1 MNLKIDLAQLRNIDF
16 NDVSR
21 WPLSVKAT
29 AIALICAAVLG
40 AGLWLDTRSQMDTLE
55 SIRQKEKTLKSEFQ
69 DKQAKAANLDAYKV
83 QMEEM
88 RRSFGAMLRQLP
100 SKTEVAE
107 LLVDISQTGLQSGL
121 EFELFKPESE
131 RPADFYAEL
140 PIKIKVA
147 GSYHEFGQFVSDVAA
162 LPRIVTL
169 QDFSIGPISGKQGDK
184 KSKNGKKNDKKSEG
198 TSATQ
203 DILIMEV
210 TAKTFRYLEEEEL
223 LDDEGGTS

>member
-16 NDVSR
+16 NDVGR

-29 AIALICAAVLG
+29 AIALICITVLG
-40 AGLWLDTRSQMDTLE
+40 AGLWLDTRKQLDTLE
-55 SIRQKEKTLKSEFQ
+55 SIRQKEKTLKGEFQ

-121 EFELFKPESE
+121 EFELFKPEAE

-140 PIKIKVA
+140 PIKIKVV

-169 QDFSIGPISGKQGDK
+169 QDFSIGPMSGKQADRKSQSSKKGDK
-184 KSKNGKKNDKKSEG
+184 KSGNP
-198 TSATQ
+198 AAAQ
-203 DILIMEV
+203 DMLMMEV
-210 TAKTFRYLEEEEL
+210 TAKTFRYLDEQEL
-223 LDDEGGTS
+223 LDEEGGAS

>member
-1 MNLKIDLAQLRNIDF
+1 MNLKIDLAQLRNVEF
-16 NDVSR
+16 NDVGR
-21 WPLSVKAT
+21 WPLSIKAV
-29 AIALICAAVLG
+29 AIAVICIAVLG
-40 AGLWLDTRSQMDTLE
+40 AGLWLDTRSQLDTLE
-55 SIRQKEKTLKSEFQ
+55 SIRQKEKALKSEFQ

-140 PIKIKVA
+140 PIKITVV
-147 GSYHEFGQFVSDVAA
+147 GNYHEFGQFVSDVAA

-169 QDFSIGPISGKQGDK
+169 QDVSIGPVSQKQGGKKAQNSKKSGKK
-184 KSKNGKKNDKKSEG
+184 VES
-198 TSATQ
+198 TSTAQ
-203 DILIMEV
+203 DMLLMEV

-223 LDDEGGTS
+223 LDDEGGAS

>member
-1 MNLKIDLAQLRNIDF
+1 
-16 NDVSR
+16 
-21 WPLSVKAT
+21 LSVKAV
-29 AIALICAAVLG
+29 AIAIICVAVLG
-40 AGLWLDTRSQMDTLE
+40 AGLWLDTRRQVDELD
-55 SIRQKEKTLKSEFQ
+55 SIRQKERALKADFE
-69 DKQAKAANLDAYKV
+69 DKQAKAASLDAYKI

-147 GSYHEFGQFVSDVAA
+147 GSYHEFGQFVSDIAA

-169 QDFSIGPISGKQGDK
+169 QDFSIGPMSAKQGDK
-184 KSKNGKKNDKKSEG
+184 KSQGSKKSDKKSDKKAE
-198 TSATQ
+198 SAGAAQ
-203 DILIMEV
+203 DMLLMEV

-223 LDDEGGTS
+223 LDEEGGAS

>member
-16 NDVSR
+16 NDVGR
-21 WPLSVKAT
+21 WPVSVKVIAVA
-29 AIALICAAVLG
+29 AICVAVLG
-40 AGLWLDTRSQMDTLE
+40 AGLWLDTRTQMETLD
-55 SIRQKEKTLKSEFQ
+55 STRLKEQSLRKEFLEKQ
-69 DKQAKAANLDAYKV
+69 DKAANLDAYKA

-88 RRSFGAMLRQLP
+88 KRSFGAMLRQLP

-107 LLVDISQTGLQSGL
+107 LLVDISQTGLQTGL

-147 GSYHEFGQFVSDVAA
+147 GRYHEFGQFVSAVAA

-169 QDFSIGPISGKQGDK
+169 QDFSISPLAGGGKKAQDK
-184 KSKNGKKNDKKSEG
+184 KSKDTKDDGD
-198 TSATQ
+198 
-203 DILIMEV
+203 DMLVMEV

-223 LDDEGGTS
+223 LGDEGGAS

>member
-16 NDVSR
+16 NDVGR
-21 WPLSVKAT
+21 WPMSVKAT
-29 AIALICAAVLG
+29 AVAVICIAVLG
-40 AGLWLDTRSQMDTLE
+40 AGLWLDTRRQLDTLE
-55 SIRQKEKTLKSEFQ
+55 SIRQKEKSLKTEFL
-69 DKQAKAANLDAYKV
+69 DKQAKGANLDAYKA

-88 RRSFGAMLRQLP
+88 KRSFGAMLRQLP

-107 LLVDISQTGLQSGL
+107 LLVDISQTGLQTGL
-121 EFELFKPESE
+121 QFELFKPENE

-147 GSYHEFGQFVSDVAA
+147 GRYHEFGQFVSDIAA

-169 QDFSIGPISGKQGDK
+169 QDFSIGPMSSDKSGKKTQD
-184 KSKNGKKNDKKSEG
+184 NNKKNDKKGEG
-198 TSATQ
+198 ADQ
-203 DILIMEV
+203 DMLIMEV

-223 LDDEGGTS
+223 LNEEGGAS